1 MGNRM
6 DSASP
11 IGLLIEAYKSLG
23 LSINIK
29 NPRSYTAPDNIEGT
43 PDVNISGITLEVVEY
58 FPYLGVI
65 YPRRRPLKQKF
76 NTVYAVT
83 AHSFR
88 KLRHRLFDNHNPRKD
103 GGLQSRLCYHFTLRD
118 RGIDYTPMS
127 SEDHVEIPPTL
138 PQKGT
143 LYPMG
148 RSAPMPVSS
157 WRPTQLVLRQW

>member
-83 AHSFR
+83 AHHSGNCATGSLITTTQG
-88 KLRHRLFDNHNPRKD
+88 KMVVYKAV
-103 GGLQSRLCYHFTLRD
+103 CVTTLL
-118 RGIDYTPMS
+118 Y
-127 SEDHVEIPPTL
+127 
-138 PQKGT
+138 GT
-143 LYPMG
+143 E
-148 RSAPMPVSS
+148 A
-157 WRPTQLVLRQW
+157 